1 MTPPAAWRTGT
12 DVTKEEKMSDGNT
25 ANDTGS
31 LLAALQ
37 TFEHGKVVSAR
48 EAVQLVR
55 DGNTLGTCAS
65 IKGKGVIR

>member
-1 MTPPAAWRTGT
+1 
-12 DVTKEEKMSDGNT
+12 MSKQ
-25 ANDTGS
+25 DTS
-31 LLAALQ
+31 HPLVALQ
-37 TFEHGKVVSAR
+37 TFEHGKLVSAR